1 MRKAKVRKDSF
12 WGDFVNAL
20 LLSRPHREPTQMP
33 SEETNSGENKKSDT
47 DS

>member
-1 MRKAKVRKDSF
+1 MGKAKVRKDSF

-20 LLSRPHREPTQMP
+20 LLSSPHRESTQK
-33 SEETNSGENKKSDT
+33 SETEVNSNETEKDNV